1 MSALKVALVQMDI
14 AWEDAAANLL
24 AAERRAQEAVALGAR
39 LVVLPEMFHAG
50 FTMHPGRVAEPPG
63 GPTESALGR
72 IAADLG
78 VWILAGVAAAEGP
91 RNTAVL
97 VEPSGAVHARY
108 AKLHP
113 FSFAGEHEHY
123 RAGDAVVTWTIE
135 GVRLTPLICYDLRFP
150 EPFRLAAEDTDLFVV
165 IANWPERRRAH
176 WRALLQARAIENLAY
191 VAGVNRVGE
200 GDGLRYAGD
209 SALLS
214 PWGETL
220 CSAAER
226 PGLLVSEIDPATVAA
241 ARASFPALRDRRAS
255 YGRPGAT

>member
-1 MSALKVALVQMDI
+1 VSALKIALVQMDI
-14 AWEDAAANLL
+14 AWEDAAANLV

-50 FTMHPGRVAEPPG
+50 FTMRPERVAEPPG
-63 GPTESALGR
+63 GPIESALGR
-72 IAADLG
+72 VAADLG
-78 VWILAGVAAAEGP
+78 VWLVAGVAAQGGP
-91 RNTAVL
+91 ANTAIL
-97 VEPSGAVHARY
+97 VDPGGAIQGRY

-113 FSFAGEHEHY
+113 FSFAGEHQHY
-123 RAGDAVVTWTIE
+123 RAGDEVLTWTVE
-135 GVRLTPLICYDLRFP
+135 GVRVTPFICYDLRFP
-150 EPFRLAAEDTDLFVV
+150 EPFRLAADATDAFVV

-176 WRALLQARAIENLAY
+176 WQALLRARAIENLAY

-220 CSAAER
+220 LLAAET
-226 PGLLVSEIDPATVAA
+226 PGLLLGEIDPSTVAA
-241 ARASFPALRDRRAS
+241 ARASFPVLRDRRAA
-255 YGRPGAT
+255 YRRA